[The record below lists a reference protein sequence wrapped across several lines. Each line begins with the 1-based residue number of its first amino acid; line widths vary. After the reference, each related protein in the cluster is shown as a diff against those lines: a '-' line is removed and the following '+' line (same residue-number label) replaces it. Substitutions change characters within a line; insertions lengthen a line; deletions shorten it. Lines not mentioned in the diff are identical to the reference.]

1 MDSESDSYIFN
12 TSGLVASVEKE
23 IRSSS
28 VLGDFKFSPRR
39 EGQVFVC
46 LSCQYLSAGETQTS
60 VLYFPHYTL
69 YFPTF

>member
-28 VLGDFKFSPRR
+28 H
-39 EGQVFVC
+39 
-46 LSCQYLSAGETQTS
+46 LS
-60 VLYFPHYTL
+60 V
-69 YFPTF
+69 